1 MADKPRVKAP
11 KQRTA
16 STDDSARRRRMLT
29 IAVVVGGLVLGFAAV
44 AAALGMVGGGGGKT
58 DVAGLRT
65 AFKDA
70 GCTLQVAPALKGA
83 HSITDPSKTS
93 PKWNTDPPTS
103 GPHYGFNPN
112 GTLGT
117 VIWGAYDQEVELA
130 RLVHNLEHGGVYIL
144 YGKDVSDATVQQLRA
159 FYDDH
164 KTGTVMAPLDRLGDK
179 FALGAWV
186 VDGDTHNGFLAKCTK
201 FDEGAASTF
210 FRSLQFRGPER
221 FDPGQLQP
229 GGQ

>member
-11 KQRTA
+11 KQRGATA
-16 STDDSARRRRMLT
+16 DESARRRKTMA
-29 IAVVVGGLVLGFAAV
+29 IVAGVAGLVLGFVVV
-44 AAALGMVGGGGGKT
+44 AAALGMFGGSDSTT

-65 AFKDA
+65 TFKNA
-70 GCTLQVAPALKGA
+70 GCTLQVAPALKGTHTVA
-83 HSITDPSKTS
+83 DPSKTS
-93 PKWNTDPPTS
+93 PLWNTDPPTS

-130 RLVHNLEHGGVYIL
+130 RLVHNLEHGGIYIL
-144 YGKDVSDATVQQLRA
+144 YGKDVPDATVEQLRA

-186 VDGDTHNGFLAKCTK
+186 VDGDTHNGFLAKCTQ
-201 FDEGAASTF
+201 FDENAVTTF
-210 FRSLQFRGPER
+210 FSSLHFRGPER
-221 FDPGQLQP
+221 FDPSQLQP
-229 GGQ
+229 GGL